1 MFVKR
6 IVGIDGISIRILVMM
21 ETGIILMGVIDSVI
35 KSLDGLVS
43 VEIETTNLFV
53 LRFVEMESI

>member
-6 IVGIDGISIRILVMM
+6 IVGIEGISIRTLVMM

-35 KSLDGLVS
+35 KSLGGLVLG
-43 VEIETTNLFV
+43 EIEIINLSV

>member
-6 IVGIDGISIRILVMM
+6 IVGIDGISIKILVMM
-21 ETGIILMGVIDSVI
+21 ETGIILMDVIDSVI
-35 KSLDGLVS
+35 RSLDGPALE
-43 VEIETTNLFV
+43 EIETTNLFV

>member
-6 IVGIDGISIRILVMM
+6 IVGIEGIFIRILVMM

-35 KSLDGLVS
+35 KSLDGLV
-43 VEIETTNLFV
+43 
-53 LRFVEMESI
+53 